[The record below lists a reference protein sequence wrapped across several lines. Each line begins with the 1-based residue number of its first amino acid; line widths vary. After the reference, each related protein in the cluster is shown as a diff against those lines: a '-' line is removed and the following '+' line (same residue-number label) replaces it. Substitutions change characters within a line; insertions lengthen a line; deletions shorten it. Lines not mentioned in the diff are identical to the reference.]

1 MGFGNRGG
9 GGFRAALEQK
19 KLQDQLKAQKAATAE
34 QQRLFEEQKKL
45 RQTEME
51 RGKGYIGQEQNKYE
65 QKAGVSVPGFEG
77 FRDRETGELL
87 SQFKFDPYASD
98 MTRQLRDE
106 ATSQGPS
113 RWAQSALQQQQY
125 QQAQGLGRAQLE
137 QQKAQSSAQSQLM
150 RQGGLGGGARTSL
163 ARSGMRDALMA
174 AQGVRAQGA
183 ERRFDI
189 TDADL
194 RRKQELTGTLAD
206 VERQGQL
213 QNIGMLEKDVGRRSE
228 FDKTRYTEQMKAWG
242 AEQQAAAQRAA
253 GAQKSGKCFADWNMV
268 LMDDNSL
275 KRISDIHL
283 GDRVFGGGEVLEV
296 RSYSDKESGFQL
308 YDYLGADLTG
318 SHAVYEDGKW
328 VRVRDSKYGIKV
340 NRIVETVLTLVTE
353 NHKIVVENCVFSDDM
368 ETDRD
373 YRNEKRSLNDLNGE
387 LF

>member
-1 MGFGNRGG
+1 MGFGRRGRGG
-9 GGFRAALEQK
+9 ISSWQRQMELQRQLDAQK
-19 KLQDQLKAQKAATAE
+19 KATKE
-34 QQRLFEEQKKL
+34 QQRLFNEQKAL

-65 QKAGVSVPGFEG
+65 RKAGVSVPGFEG

-98 MTRQLRDE
+98 MTKQLREE
-106 ATSQGPS
+106 AMSEGPS
-113 RWAQSALQQQQY
+113 KWAQSALQQQQY
-125 QQAQGLGRAQLE
+125 QQAHGLGQAQLE
-137 QQKAQSSAQSQLM
+137 QQKAQAAAQAQLM

-163 ARSGMRDALMA
+163 ARSGMRDAIMA

-213 QNIGMLEKDVGRRSE
+213 QNIGMLEKDVGRRAE

-253 GAQKSGKCFADWNMV
+253 GSRGGGGKCFAEWTEV
-268 LMDDNSL
+268 LMEDETT
-275 KRISDIHL
+275 KPIYEIKP
-283 GDRVFGGGEVLEV
+283 GDRVFAGGEVIES
-296 RSYSDKESGFQL
+296 RSYSDKDGFQL
-308 YDYLGADLTG
+308 YDYKGVDLTG
-318 SHAVYEDGKW
+318 SHAVHEGGKW
-328 VRVRDSKYGIKV
+328 VRVADSVGAVKV
-340 NRIVETVLTLVTE
+340 NRVVETVFTLVTE
-353 NHKIVVENCVFSDDM
+353 KHLICVGETVFADDM

-373 YRNEKRSLNDLNGE
+373 YRNEQKSLNDLNGE